1 MGASTKEEVQK
12 ACEVFIS
19 PSEKPMLMEVFTK
32 EDDET
37 LAMVSFIKANTYTTV
52 EGKLKQVISNVLGE
66 EGVKIL
72 KKVMN
77 R

>member
-1 MGASTKEEVQK
+1 
-12 ACEVFIS
+12 
-19 PSEKPMLMEVFTK
+19 MLMEVFTK

-37 LAMVSFIKANTYTTV
+37 LAMVSFIKANTYTTA

>member
-1 MGASTKEEVQK
+1 
-12 ACEVFIS
+12 
-19 PSEKPMLMEVFTK
+19 MEVFTK